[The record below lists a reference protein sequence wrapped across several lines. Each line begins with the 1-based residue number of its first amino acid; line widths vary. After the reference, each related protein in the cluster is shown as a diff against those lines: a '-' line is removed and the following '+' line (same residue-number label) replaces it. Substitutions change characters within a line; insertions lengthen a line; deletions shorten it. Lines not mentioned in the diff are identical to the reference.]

1 MNKMLVFKEEKY
13 YSSKSKKRL
22 LILYLLDIDNAVV
35 KVRLRSSDY
44 DFFNKDII
52 YDASFIEDFS
62 SFLKQEKLKLIFSMR
77 SYGDFVY
84 VK

>member
-1 MNKMLVFKEEKY
+1 MNKLLVFKEEKY

-35 KVRLRSSDY
+35 KVRLRSNDY
-44 DFFNKDII
+44 SCLKDDII
-52 YDASFIEDFS
+52 YDTSFIKDFS

>member
-1 MNKMLVFKEEKY
+1 MNKKLVFKEEKY

-35 KVRLRSSDY
+35 KVRLRSNDY
-44 DFFNKDII
+44 NCLKDDIV
-52 YDASFIEDFS
+52 YDESFIKEFS
-62 SFLKQEKLKLIFSMR
+62 TFLKQEKLKLIFSMR

>member
-35 KVRLRSSDY
+35 KVRLRSNDY
-44 DFFNKDII
+44 HFNKIDIV
-52 YDASFIEDFS
+52 YDKGFIDDFS
-62 SFLKQEKLKLIFSMR
+62 NFQKQEKLKLIFSMC

>member
-35 KVRLRSSDY
+35 KVRVRSNDY
-44 DFFNKDII
+44 ACLKDDII
-52 YDASFIEDFS
+52 YDKSFIKDFS
-62 SFLKQEKLKLIFSMR
+62 SFLEQEKLKLIFSMR

>member
-35 KVRLRSSDY
+35 KVRLRSNDY
-44 DFFNKDII
+44 SCFKDDII
-52 YDASFIEDFS
+52 YDESFIKDFS